1 MKCQWDHNP
10 TTAQDAL
17 NTRETMN
24 FQNTPGGKGIDQ
36 TPQGS
41 RGLNLNAPFGASKH
55 IIEGER
61 LQSSTLWR

>member
-1 MKCQWDHNP
+1 MKCQWDHNL

-41 RGLNLNAPFGASKH
+41 RGLNLNDHLGH
-55 IIEGER
+55 
-61 LQSSTLWR
+61 LNT